1 MNGVS
6 RKLILIA
13 DDDADS
19 REMYAIY
26 LRDSGFCVALA
37 RDGADAFARAREL
50 HPAVVVLDLHM
61 PHVDGIGATRSI
73 RCDATIGDTPI
84 VVVTADDLHEEDALD
99 AGANAVCIKPY
110 EPQALLTCIQEL
122 LA

>member
-1 MNGVS
+1 MDSVS

-13 DDDADS
+13 DDDVDS
-19 REMYAIY
+19 REMYAVY

-50 HPAVVVLDLHM
+50 RPAVVVLDLHM
-61 PHVDGIGATRSI
+61 PRVDGIGATRNI
-73 RCDATIGDTPI
+73 RCDASIGDTPI
-84 VVVTADDLHEEDALD
+84 VVVTADDIREEDALD
-99 AGANAVCIKPY
+99 AGATAVCVKPY
-110 EPQALLTCIQEL
+110 APQALLTRIQEL